1 MYFLSNASII
11 QNIYV
16 ILFLELPS
24 VKKTIFLFSVHT
36 LFSTKNCIS
45 KLTLFPITDF
55 KWLLTVSEGQITTS
69 KDDFLYSNRLHH
81 INVLTNSTLVEC

>member
-11 QNIYV
+11 QNLCV

-36 LFSTKNCIS
+36 LFSTKTYIS

-55 KWLLTVSEGQITTS
+55 K
-69 KDDFLYSNRLHH
+69 
-81 INVLTNSTLVEC
+81 